1 MPTVRATTSYKVAG
15 TNVTYTLAQTQVALK
30 AKMTHYSIYGARDFV
45 FPYAPVEVSYTGLAR
60 QYTELNRPGD
70 WALLDSISP
79 QLMKVAIQ
87 FRVADPN
94 THGQASI
101 ESQLD
106 NLRLIS
112 LVPGT
117 IVVTNMDAYLSRP
130 IAPTVEYLG
139 MRLAVFRITD
149 LSVNVKRRNRD
160 NEATQADCQLTL
172 TEDRNPYVPVVSLAP
187 IDYVDQPTRVVGSV
201 GTSGGGG
208 GSEFNSFLD
217 GAQRAGQYTPPAKP
231 V

>member
-1 MPTVRATTSYKVAG
+1 MPTVRATTAYRVAG
-15 TNVTYTLAQTQVALK
+15 SSIKTQVAVK
-30 AKMTHYSIYGARDFV
+30 AKMTHYSIYGAVDFV
-45 FPYAPVEVSYTGLAR
+45 FPYAPVEVSYTGLSR

-70 WALLDSISP
+70 FSLLDSVAP

-87 FRVADPN
+87 FRVADPK

-112 LVPGT
+112 LFPGT
-117 IVVTNMDAYLSRP
+117 IIVTNMDGYLSRP

-149 LSVNVKRRNRD
+149 LSITVKRRDRKNQ
-160 NEATQADCQLTL
+160 ATQADCQLTL
-172 TEDRNPYVPVVSLAP
+172 TEDRNPYVPVVSLAR
-187 IDYVDQPTRVVGSV
+187 IDYNPEPQRVAGSR
-201 GTSGGGG
+201 GTKGG
-208 GSEFNSFLD
+208 GSGGRSNTFTQTD
-217 GAQRAGQYTPPAKP
+217 GRKGKYP
-231 V
+231 

>member
-1 MPTVRATTSYKVAG
+1 MPTVRATTRYRVAG
-15 TNVTYTLAQTQVALK
+15 SRIQTQVAVK

-70 WALLDSISP
+70 WALLDSVSP

-130 IAPTVEYLG
+130 IAPTVEFLG

-149 LSVNVKRRNRD
+149 LSVNVKRRNRN

-187 IDYVDQPTRVVGSV
+187 IDYIDTPTRVIGSV
-201 GTSGGGG
+201 GTSGGGSG
-208 GSEFNSFLD
+208 TARITWTEQSK
-217 GAQRAGQYTPPAKP
+217 RAGTPYGNGT
-231 V
+231 